1 MGDATW
7 FQVSTTFLSKVIHE
21 RHVCPGGQT
30 PFYPH
35 TLTLTLNNQKIKK
48 KKKKIKKK
56 KKLKK
61 KKNQTHSKHTPNT
74 QKCTDTPNTLHTHS
88 KHTKMHT
95 HSKHTNTHTL
105 QTHKNA
111 HNLQK
116 VAYLRNGRS
125 HRVVVG
131 TIGKAVPELWGT
143 PRGFRSLRPSYQK
156 LFTKDMFVQVDKP
169 LFTPIP

>member
-1 MGDATW
+1 M
-7 FQVSTTFLSKVIHE
+7 H
-21 RHVCPGGQT
+21 R
-30 PFYPH
+30 
-35 TLTLTLNNQKIKK
+35 
-48 KKKKIKKK
+48 
-56 KKLKK
+56 
-61 KKNQTHSKHTPNT
+61 HSKHTP
-74 QKCTDTPNTLHTHS
+74 
-88 KHTKMHT
+88 
-95 HSKHTNTHTL
+95 HTL

-111 HNLQK
+111 HTLQTHK
-116 VAYLRNGRS
+116 HAHTPNTQKRTQPPKSRVSPDGRS